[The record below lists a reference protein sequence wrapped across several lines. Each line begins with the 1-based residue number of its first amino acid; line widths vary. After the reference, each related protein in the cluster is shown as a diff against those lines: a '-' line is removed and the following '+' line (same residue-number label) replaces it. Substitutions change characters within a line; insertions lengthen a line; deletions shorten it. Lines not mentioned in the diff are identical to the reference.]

1 MATTAKIL
9 AAVTPIGCRIGT
21 DDPNYLAPYCR
32 YTGNNNYCLTA
43 VDCEEEEEEDRDHE
57 EDIPEKVG
65 RHRIGTE
72 TISALT

>member
-32 YTGNNNYCLTA
+32 YTGNNNYCLILQLT
-43 VDCEEEEEEDRDHE
+43 VR
-57 EDIPEKVG
+57 KRRKRTG
-65 RHRIGTE
+65 TTKRISQRRLAGTE
-72 TISALT
+72 